1 MTPRQMAI
9 VAPSNRNGGSNDTG
23 KDRMSD
29 QDRFAGTMPVQ
40 DRHRFDEATLELWL
54 KENVPDYKGP
64 LSVQQFKGGQS
75 NPTFMLV
82 TPAKKYVLRRKPP
95 GKLLPSAHA
104 VDREY
109 RVITALVQTDVP
121 VARTYGLCEDDSVIG
136 TAFYVMDC
144 VEGRIFWD
152 QRLPGLSRDERAGIF
167 DAMNRTI
174 AALHQVDYNAIGLGD
189 FGKPGDYFARQISR
203 WSKQYKAS
211 ETEEIPAM
219 DRLIEWLPAHI
230 PPGDETTIVHGDFR
244 MDNMI
249 FHPTEPRVIAVLD
262 WELSTLGHPLGDFTY
277 HLMSWRLAPEIFR
290 GLAGI
295 DYAGLGIPTEKEY
308 IDTYCRRTGRDGIPN
323 LEFYMAYNMFRIAA
337 ILQGIMGRVKDGT
350 AASQHAIESGKR
362 ARPIAEQA
370 WAVVE
375 RMAGG

>member
-1 MTPRQMAI
+1 
-9 VAPSNRNGGSNDTG
+9 
-23 KDRMSD
+23 MSD
-29 QDRFAGTMPVQ
+29 QDRFVGTMPVQ
-40 DRHRFDEATLELWL
+40 ERHRFDEAALERWL
-54 KENVPDYKGP
+54 KDNVPDYRGP
-64 LSVQQFKGGQS
+64 LTVQQFKGGQS

-109 RVITALVQTDVP
+109 RVISALARTDVP

-152 QRLPGLSRDERAGIF
+152 QRLPGLNPDERAGIF

-174 AALHQVDYNAIGLGD
+174 AALHQVDYKAIGLED
-189 FGKPGDYFARQISR
+189 YGKPGDYFARQIAR

-211 ETEEIPAM
+211 ETEQIAAM
-219 DRLIEWLPAHI
+219 DKLIEWLPANI
-230 PPGDETTIVHGDFR
+230 PPGDETSIVHGDFR

-277 HLMSWRLAPEIFR
+277 HLMSWRLAPDIFR

-295 DYAGLGIPTEKEY
+295 DFAGMGIPTESEY
-308 IDTYCRRTGRDGIPN
+308 LKTYCQRTGRDGIPH
-323 LEFYMAYNMFRIAA
+323 LDFYMAYNMFRIAA

-370 WAVVE
+370 WTLVE
-375 RMAGG
+375 RIKGAQ